1 MVKYPADWK
10 IIQIKDIVLD
20 IADGPF
26 GSNLKAVHYTNKHE
40 ARIIQLSNL
49 GEDGWKDENVKYTT
63 YRHAKKISRSIVPQN
78 NVVMAK
84 MMPAGRTIICPNNE
98 NMYVLSSD
106 VIRIQLNDK
115 LINKFFF
122 VFSTKSHFFLN
133 QLNSEIQGS
142 TRNRTSI
149 SKIKKNSIL
158 LPSLQEQQAI
168 ADTLSTFDNYISNL
182 TELIEKKKAIRE
194 GALEDLVS
202 GKTRLE
208 GFNGAWKEVF
218 FNDVITPKARIG
230 WQGLKKHEYLRSG
243 YSYLIGGTDFFDG
256 TISTN
261 NIWFVSKERYAMDSN
276 IQVSENDVLVTKD
289 GTIGKVALVP
299 KMMKPATLNS
309 GVFVFRTKNDLLEV
323 FLYRILTSSIFSSFI
338 SVLSAGSTIKH
349 LYQKDL
355 KNFVFKVPVNPKEQQ
370 AIADTLTAMDD
381 EIRNLETELDKMKQ
395 IREGAM
401 DDLLTGRIRL
411 PL

>member
-1 MVKYPADWK
+1 MVKYPVDWK

-115 LINKFFF
+115 LVNKIFF

-168 ADTLSTFDNYISNL
+168 ADTLSTFDTYISNL

-194 GALEDLVS
+194 GALENLMS

-208 GFNGAWKEVF
+208 GFYGEWKE
-218 FNDVITPKARIG
+218 
-230 WQGLKKHEYLRSG
+230 
-243 YSYLIGGTDFFDG
+243 G
-256 TISTN
+256 TISDLLTIMHGKNQKDVEVFNGKYPILGTGGIIGRTN
-261 NIWFVSKERYAMDSN
+261 DYLCNWECVLIGRKGTIDQPMYMDSPFWSIDTLYFSKPVDN
-276 IQVSENDVLVTKD
+276 YQCVKFQYYLFCRIPWYDYTESSGRPSLAK
-289 GTIGKVALVP
+289 KVV
-299 KMMKPATLNS
+299 
-309 GVFVFRTKNDLLEV
+309 E
-323 FLYRILTSSIFSSFI
+323 SI
-338 SVLSAGSTIKH
+338 AIKIP
-349 LYQKDL
+349 
-355 KNFVFKVPVNPKEQQ
+355 PVEEQQ
-370 AIADTLTAMDD
+370 AIANTLTAMDD